1 MILQSPGDVAFQI
14 LGFPVY
20 FYGIILAFA
29 CLLAVYTAKIIY
41 QKIYNDGKAELI
53 WDTAPFVVIC
63 GIIGARLYYCLLNFS
78 YFFHNPID
86 IFNIRGGGLSIHGG
100 IIAGIIALWFAAKKY
115 KLSFLRLLDV
125 YSIGTVFAQS
135 FGRWGNFFNN
145 EAFGLPTDGFL
156 KLFIPLQNRPDK
168 FIEYDYFHPTFLYES
183 ILDFFIFVILI
194 FVIRKYGIKIE
205 GVTLCTYLFLYS
217 LVRYFIEAV
226 RVDSA
231 LNIGSFHVAQLIS
244 LGIFIFSI
252 CFFIFLFISSLK
264 KN

>member
-125 YSIGTVFAQS
+125 YSIGTVLAQS

-145 EAFGLPTDGFL
+145 EAFGLPSDGFL

-168 FIEYDYFHPTFLYES
+168 FIEYDYFHPAFLYES
-183 ILDFFIFVILI
+183 ILDFFIFIILI

>member
-41 QKIYNDGKAELI
+41 QKIYNDGKGELI

-125 YSIGTVFAQS
+125 YSIGTVLAQS

-145 EAFGLPTDGFL
+145 EAFGLPSDGFL

-168 FIEYDYFHPTFLYES
+168 FIEYDYFHPAFLYES
-183 ILDFFIFVILI
+183 ILDFFIFIILI

-231 LNIGSFHVAQLIS
+231 LNIGSFHVAQVIS